1 MDRSHRETKLPG
13 PDDTFSPVFS
23 SMQNVS
29 EDSGQRNFLD
39 GPSPY
44 RTRPDNSSSDEAL
57 KQIKTANT
65 VSISPELFEKLY
77 LTPQKAVKGDLR
89 GTFGN
94 PTPIALIGFLLS
106 CTPLACEL
114 MGWRGAGGNG
124 AATLGAYY
132 FCGGMLM
139 TLGGLLEFFL
149 GNTFA
154 SVVFCSFGGFWFT
167 LGSTLTP
174 AFNAYGA
181 YASDPL
187 KPHEGLASAGFHA
200 SYGFFLLFMGL
211 LCLLYLICALR
222 TNIVFVTIFFGLF
235 FTFVLLTGSYW
246 QGAIG
251 HASAA
256 ANLQVASGAF
266 AFLACLA
273 GWWIFF
279 AQMLASVDFPFQL
292 PVGDINHF
300 IRSGS
305 DRLQDKERFS
315 A

>member
-1 MDRSHRETKLPG
+1 MERAQQEKKPIGS
-13 PDDTFSPVFS
+13 DDTFNPIFA

-29 EDSGQRNFLD
+29 EDSGHRSFLD
-39 GPSPY
+39 APSPY
-44 RTRPDNSSSDEAL
+44 RLKPDNSSSDEAL
-57 KQIKTANT
+57 KQIRTANT

-77 LTPQKAVKGDLR
+77 LTPQKAVKGELR

-94 PTPIALIGFLLS
+94 PTPVALIGFVLS

-114 MGWRGAGGNG
+114 MGWRSAGGNG

-154 SVVFCSFGGFWFT
+154 FVVFCSYGGFWFT

-174 AFNAYGA
+174 SFNAYGA
-181 YASDPL
+181 YSSDPS
-187 KPHEGLASAGFHA
+187 KPYEGLTSAGFHA

-222 TNIVFVTIFFGLF
+222 TNVVFVTIFFGLF

-246 QGAIG
+246 QLAIG
-251 HASAA
+251 HAAA
-256 ANLQVASGAF
+256 ATNLQIASGAF

-273 GWWIFF
+273 AWWIFF

-292 PVGDINHF
+292 PVGDISHV

-305 DRLQDKERFS
+305 DRLQDKEHFS